1 MKITVLLIG
10 KNSFIAKNIYKKLK
24 KKLDITNLNFEI
36 VKKKKVIFFKKFQFI
51 INCSINTNYIK
62 KNYKKKNDF
71 DLLLAKKIQF
81 TNCKYIFLSTRKVY
95 KPKFSITEVTK
106 TRPMNQYGKNKLLSE
121 NKLKNILCERLL
133 VLRISNIIGLKEHN
147 TRRVHTTFLDYF
159 HNNIKNNNI
168 IFYKKSYKD
177 FLSINQFVHIIFL
190 LIKKNAYGIFN
201 VSLGRKVYL
210 RNIVRWLNFYN
221 KKKINYIQVNK
232 YKDMNLDSFTLNNNK
247 LKKNINCK
255 ILMNDLKKYCLNI
268 SKTLFIK

>member
-36 VKKKKVIFFKKFQFI
+36 VKKKKIIFFKKFQFI

-95 KPKFSITEVTK
+95 KPKFNITEVTK

-268 SKTLFIK
+268 SKTFFIK

>member
-268 SKTLFIK
+268 SKTFFIK